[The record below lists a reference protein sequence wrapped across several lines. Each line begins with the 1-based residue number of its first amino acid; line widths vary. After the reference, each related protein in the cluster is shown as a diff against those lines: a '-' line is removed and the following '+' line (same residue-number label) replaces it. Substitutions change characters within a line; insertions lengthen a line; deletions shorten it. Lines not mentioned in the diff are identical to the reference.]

1 MTKNEIRNAILAYR
15 LAMLANDCDFGRFGK
30 ILEVET
36 RDYILK
42 RGIRSMKDVKARNL
56 NQNDAKARGLKW
68 EIKSGSGAVNYAELD
83 GFGNPIK
90 PFTKESLTA
99 ENVLPDADMVIWFPF
114 PKEAIASTTPFKCG
128 FVFTRDEFIKTLDSI
143 GKKGLRSSIKVSKHG
158 AQINIQTI
166 SNAIENRLFDI
177 LEEMPTV
184 EDYFTE

>member
-1 MTKNEIRNAILAYR
+1 MKKNEIRNAILAYR
-15 LAMLANDCDFGRFGK
+15 SAMLSNDCDFGRFAK
-30 ILEVET
+30 VLEVET
-36 RDYILK
+36 REYILK
-42 RGIRSMKDVKARNL
+42 RGIRSMKDVKARGL
-56 NQNDAKARGLKW
+56 NQIDARARGLKW
-68 EIKSGSGAVNYAELD
+68 EIKSGSGALNYAELD
-83 GFGNPIK
+83 GFGNPIN

-128 FVFTRDEFIKTLDSI
+128 FVFTRDEFIKTLESI
-143 GKKGLRSSIKVSKHG
+143 GKNGLRSSIKVSKHG

-184 EDYFTE
+184 ENYFTE